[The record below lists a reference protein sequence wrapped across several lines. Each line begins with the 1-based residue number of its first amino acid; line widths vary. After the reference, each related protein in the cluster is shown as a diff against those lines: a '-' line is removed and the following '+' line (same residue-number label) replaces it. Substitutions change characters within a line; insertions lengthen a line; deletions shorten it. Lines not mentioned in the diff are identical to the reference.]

1 MSRSLRFSAYLAA
14 VMGAVFMASGIGLAG
29 DAHWGYLGKEGPA
42 YWGDLS
48 GEYSACAEG
57 RMQSP
62 IDFSGTTSGGGGV
75 AVFDYGATSLDVFNN
90 GHTVEVKV
98 EPGNSAVLAGK
109 TYELLQFHFH
119 SPSEH
124 TIGGRS
130 AAMEVHFV
138 HRSSEGKL
146 AVVSVLVEVG
156 AANDTLG
163 VVASHQLTA
172 HHIEEGAER
181 VPDETVNGGGLL
193 PASSAFTAYSGS
205 LTTPPCS
212 EGVAWFVMKN
222 SITASSGQIAIMQA
236 AMPTNARPTQPLNG
250 RLMLGSD

>member
-1 MSRSLRFSAYLAA
+1 
-14 VMGAVFMASGIGLAG
+14 MASGSGLAE
-29 DAHWGYLGKEGPA
+29 DVHWGYAGKEGSA

-48 GEYSACAEG
+48 GKFSACAEG
-57 RMQSP
+57 RKQSP
-62 IDFSGTTSGGGGV
+62 INFSGTASGGGV
-75 AVFDYGATSLDVFNN
+75 AVFDYGAIPLDVFNN

-124 TIGGRS
+124 TVGGSS

-146 AVVSVLVEVG
+146 AVVSVLVEEG

-163 VVASHQLTA
+163 VIASHQLTA
-172 HHIEEGAER
+172 HHIEEGAAR
-181 VPDETVNGGGLL
+181 VPDETVNGSGLL
-193 PASSAFTAYSGS
+193 PASYAFTAYSGS

-212 EGVAWFVMKN
+212 EGVAWFVMKD
-222 SITASSGQIAIMQA
+222 SITATPGQIAIMQA
-236 AMPTNARPTQPLNG
+236 AMPTNARPTQPLND
-250 RLMLGSD
+250 RLMRGSD